1 MKAFIAMVTLL
12 LTLSFSVA
20 SPNKASASD
29 PTPEQIQATLD
40 ILRTLPDNPALTAV
54 VGVLQARLDAAHPT
68 EPLPNNLQQ
77 AAHRYDCNT
86 CSLRSGLPPE
96 LIDQENIISICGC
109 KRIIVKSADDS
120 KLAFLK
126 VRISAAAD
134 QNIFNSN
141 IRPGEQ
147 ADILVPV
154 YQGRAIANVA
164 ILAYYGYKGVG
175 KTKDEV
181 NRKLVRRPLVSTNID
196 LANLTHELQNTKIYN
211 NTLLRNTLAIE
222 VTGNRH
228 QQIIT
233 NLTREEQVV
242 TSRNYVANR
251 DIAHEDRQ
259 STRGPRF
266 FGLIHNYDA
275 TIFNIGRMTART
287 VINGLYITGQLY
299 HKYYGSGTNSSHTV
313 NQSKDKTSIDSI
325 GVERYVNNAIKSRYE
340 GETWS
345 SRINK
350 GTTHVERVSL
360 PINEIVGNN
369 GRVHVAFFLENQ
381 GKHNK
386 HSVKG
391 IRGRKVAFKSRAFS
405 SAGDNNSYNEYW
417 AVAGIQNDNGKKKQF
432 EKFMGRHGALA
443 GDSEYSTNG
452 MITKDLPSYL
462 YEPKVPKIYRLKQG
476 STHSNPINDLR
487 ARPVLNTTNAT
498 ITLVDP
504 ASGEAPANNSQSA
517 TANNAQQAV
526 ALAFGAQRFA
536 ANQKYDCAKCTMRGS
551 HQGPSGA
558 DRQAIMESCGCKSF
572 AINIVD
578 PNLRI
583 RSNISSAGAE
593 RIVNSTRGGYFGV
606 LVPTAA
612 DGSAMVR
619 VKLENVT
626 TSTAKTVIDTNI
638 DLREGNVSFRLPVRP
653 GSPASYLAHTDR
665 YDCSKCKVL
674 GSSGG
679 SSPSNADKNNMMN
692 VCGCKKLAVTINP
705 IPGVQTVR
713 VNTRSRGD
721 ENLHNY
727 NANITNG
734 KSFSILVPRDA
745 RGKAMNHLKV
755 EAMEGANQYRTL
767 IDEHVDLAEEAE
779 GNTYTVT
786 IPENGQSASGPESD
800 QAEGTPQQAFNG
812 SPSYSAAAPAAAAVD
827 VATTTAKYDCARCK
841 VRSSSTGS
849 SPSGADKTAMIELCG
864 CKRLAVNIAPIPG
877 VQTVKVNTQ
886 SRGDENLH
894 NVNYNITNGKSF
906 SILVPRDEQGIIM
919 VHLKV
924 EAMEGQNQYRTLIDQ
939 HLNLAQETQ
948 SGTHT
953 VSLPE
958 QDTQSSTGSSA
969 APNNNNNQT
978 SQDNNNQTSQDN
990 NNRPHKTII
999 TRPHKTIITR
1009 PHKTI
1014 ITSLLRLRRVFIFL
1028 IYSDYIILQ
1037 RSLIYISMSKFLIG
1051 VLLYLALILYSSL
1064 NSSNNQVARK
1074 PCPSCQTHHAM
1085 QKSIAGYH
1093 NH

>member
-1 MKAFIAMVTLL
+1 MKAFIAMVMLL

-20 SPNKASASD
+20 SPNKASASEMNPD
-29 PTPEQIQATLD
+29 QLQDALEILQTLPENPSIMALIKHLQEGMQDSQVSATLTD
-40 ILRTLPDNPALTAV
+40 
-54 VGVLQARLDAAHPT
+54 G
-68 EPLPNNLQQ
+68 QQ
-77 AAHRYDCNT
+77 SLAHRYDCNT
-86 CSLRSGLPPE
+86 CSLKSGLKIRSTDE
-96 LIDQENIISICGC
+96 RDMIGICGC
-109 KRIIVKSADDS
+109 KRIVVKAANDS
-120 KLAFLK
+120 RLRNLG
-126 VRISAAAD
+126 VRLRAAGGV
-134 QNIFNSN
+134 NTFNN
-141 IRPGEQ
+141 TIEPGQQ
-147 ADILVPV
+147 ASIMVPV
-154 YQGRAIANVA
+154 YQGGAMANITIV
-164 ILAYYGYKGVG
+164 AYYGNNGVQ
-175 KTKDEV
+175 KTKTERD
-181 NRKLVRRPLVSTNID
+181 RRFSSRHLISTDID
-196 LANLTHELQNTKIYN
+196 LVNLTHTFRTAKIEVGAELK
-211 NTLLRNTLAIE
+211 NTLAIE
-222 VTGNRH
+222 VTGDAF
-228 QQIIT
+228 QQSIT
-233 NLTREEQVV
+233 NLTREETV
-242 TSRNYVANR
+242 TAHRGQAIN
-251 DIAHEDRQ
+251 DDPEHEDKQ

-266 FGLIHNYDA
+266 FSLIHNYDA
-275 TIFNIGRMTART
+275 TIFNIGKMTARMT
-287 VINGLYITGQLY
+287 VN
-299 HKYYGSGTNSSHTV
+299 GSGSSV
-313 NQSKDKTSIDSI
+313 
-325 GVERYVNNAIKSRYE
+325 

-558 DRQAIMESCGCKSF
+558 DRQAIMEGCGCKSF

-990 NNRPHKTII
+990 NNQ
-999 TRPHKTIITR
+999 
-1009 PHKTI
+1009 
-1014 ITSLLRLRRVFIFL
+1014 TSQ
-1028 IYSDYIILQ
+1028 D
-1037 RSLIYISMSKFLIG
+1037 
-1051 VLLYLALILYSSL
+1051 
-1064 NSSNNQVARK
+1064 NNNQPPPPPAQSEKNNTPPSNDRYQANPAGTRTESNDRQAARER
-1074 PCPSCQTHHAM
+1074 SEERIRARNER
-1085 QKSIAGYH
+1085 SSGRRGSSR
-1093 NH
+1093 